1 MFENVL
7 IVEDQQS
14 IIKGLQFIL
23 NDFRI
28 TRIDT
33 ATYCDDAITKLKVAQ
48 SKDNPFDI
56 LITDLSFIEDHR
68 CGKIRTG
75 KELIRKAREL
85 QPNIPII
92 VFSIEHRIGVVKDL
106 INNYGISAYILK
118 GRRESTDIRKAIHA
132 LQERESYYSQEI
144 AELLRNSNNISE
156 VDSSDKL
163 ILDLLAKGLNQK
175 RISQYFKENE
185 ISSSSKRSIEYRIQN
200 LKTLFEA
207 ETLPHLVSIAKDI
220 GLI

>member
-1 MFENVL
+1 MFEHVL

-14 IIKGLQFIL
+14 IIKGLQLIL
-23 NDFRI
+23 HEFRI

-33 ATYCDDAITKLKVAQ
+33 ATYCDDAFTKLKVGL
-48 SKDNPFDI
+48 SKHNPFDL

-68 CGKIRTG
+68 GGKIRTG
-75 KELIRKAREL
+75 KDLIQEAREL
-85 QPNIPII
+85 QPDLPII
-92 VFSIEHRIGVVKDL
+92 VFSIEHRVGVVKDL
-106 INNYGISAYILK
+106 IHNYAINAYILK
-118 GRRESTDIRKAIHA
+118 GRRESTDIRKAIQA
-132 LQERESYYSQEI
+132 LQEKRSYYSQEI
-144 AELLRNSNNISE
+144 FELLRNSSNISE

-163 ILDLLAKGLNQK
+163 ILDLLAKGLHQK
-175 RISQYFKENE
+175 QISEHFKRNG

-207 ETLPHLVSIAKDI
+207 ETLPHLISIAKDI

>member
-14 IIKGLQFIL
+14 IIKGLQLIL
-23 NDFRI
+23 NDFQI
-28 TRIDT
+28 TKVDT
-33 ATYCDDAITKLKVAQ
+33 ATYCDDALIKLKVAKSQ
-48 SKDNPFDI
+48 YNPYNL

-68 CGKIRTG
+68 FGKIRSG
-75 KELIRKAREL
+75 KDLIQKAREL
-85 QPNIPII
+85 QPDLHII
-92 VFSIEHRIGVVKDL
+92 VFSIEHRIGVVKTLVDNYS
-106 INNYGISAYILK
+106 INAYILK
-118 GRRESTDIRKAIHA
+118 GRRESTDIRKAIQA
-132 LQERESYYSQEI
+132 LEKRESYYSQEI
-144 AELLRNSNNISE
+144 SELLRNSGNISE

-175 RISQYFKENE
+175 QISEHFKENK

-207 ETLPHLVSIAKDI
+207 ETTPHLISIAKDI